1 MMLLAM
7 RERLFARRA
16 IRRLLRAHSA
26 VSATK
31 PDLAGKDLYR
41 EILLRTQQVD
51 EENVDSVL
59 RRAEDSVDDWTAP
72 GRPNLRFREVV
83 HYFVFLRYVETG
95 RAGTIVSLKTIVD
108 ALVPSHI

>member
-31 PDLAGKDLYR
+31 PDLSGKDLYR
-41 EILLRTQQVD
+41 EILLCTRQVD
-51 EENVDSVL
+51 EANVDRIL
-59 RRAEDSVDDWTAP
+59 RRAENSVDDWTAP
-72 GRPNLRFREVV
+72 GRPDLRFREVV
-83 HYFVFLRYVETG
+83 HYFVFHRYIESG
-95 RAGTIVSLKTIVD
+95 RAGTVVSLRTMVD
-108 ALVPSHI
+108 ALVPPNI